1 MAEATAIIPKKRK
14 RFRPIITF
22 INIFLIILFWIIVT
36 LLGTILLF
44 LYGPSEYYR
53 SLFVTTVMETS
64 AAKILA
70 TGFLGEERV
79 QEILSQNTVIA
90 FKEVTNTNL
99 IETPDKTNTTEEEL
113 SSIKIEDVSG
123 NTYKGKMMIIRDPS
137 RIFVGVTNQL
147 GVKGERTDRMVKRV
161 GAIGGVNGGGFVDE
175 AGMGHGGDPL
185 GIVITE
191 GKLISGGLDKKHE
204 IIGFNKDNVLV
215 LGTYTGQE
223 ALDIG
228 IRDAISFGPFY
239 IVNGEAAPVVG
250 TGGGLN
256 PRTVIGQKKDG
267 TVLLLVIDGRQS
279 SSLGATYKDCLEIM
293 LKYEAYNAANLDGGT
308 SSVMVY
314 EDKIINS
321 TFALY
326 GARAIPTSILIKK

>member
-1 MAEATAIIPKKRK
+1 MSEATAIKPIKKKRFK
-14 RFRPIITF
+14 PLLTL
-22 INIFLIILFWIIVT
+22 INIVLIILFWIIVT
-36 LLGTILLF
+36 LLGTILMF

-53 SLFVTTVMETS
+53 GLFVTTVMETS
-64 AAKILA
+64 AAKFLA

-79 QEILSQNTVIA
+79 KEILSQNTVIA
-90 FKEVTNTNL
+90 FEEATNTDL
-99 IETPDKTNTTEEEL
+99 IETPDETNTTEEEL
-113 SSIKIEDVSG
+113 SSIIIEDVSG
-123 NTYKGKMMIIRDPS
+123 STYKGKMMIVRDPS
-137 RIFVGVTNQL
+137 RIYVGVTNQL
-147 GVKGERTDRMVKRV
+147 GVKGERTDRMVKRE
-161 GAIGGVNGGGFVDE
+161 GAIGGINGGGFEDIG
-175 AGMGHGGDPL
+175 GMGHGGTPL
-185 GIVITE
+185 GIVIQH

-204 IIGFNKDNVLV
+204 IIGFNNDNVLV

-223 ALDIG
+223 ALDMG
-228 IRDAISFGPFY
+228 IRDALSFGPFY
-239 IVNGEAAPVVG
+239 IINGEAAPVVG

-256 PRTVIGQKKDG
+256 PRTVIGQRKDG

-326 GARAIPTSILIKK
+326 GARAVPTSFLIRK

>member
-1 MAEATAIIPKKRK
+1 MSEATAIKPIKKR
-14 RFRPIITF
+14 RFRPILTL
-22 INIFLIILFWIIVT
+22 INIILITLFWIIVT

-53 SLFVTTVMETS
+53 GLFVTTVMETS

-79 QEILSQNTVIA
+79 KEILSQNTVIA
-90 FKEVTNTNL
+90 FEEVTNTDL
-99 IETPDKTNTTEEEL
+99 IETPDETNTTEEEL

-123 NTYKGKMMIIRDPS
+123 GTYKGKMMIIRDPS
-137 RIFVGVTNQL
+137 RLYVGVTDQL
-147 GVKGERTDRMVKRV
+147 GVKGERTDKMVKRE
-161 GAIGGVNGGGFVDE
+161 GAIGGVNGGGFADVG
-175 AGMGHGGDPL
+175 GMGHGGDPL
-185 GIVITE
+185 GMVIQH

-223 ALDIG
+223 ALNMG
-228 IRDAISFGPFY
+228 IRDALSFGPFY

-256 PRTVIGQKKDG
+256 PRTVIGQRKDG

-279 SSLGATYKDCLEIM
+279 SSLGATYKDCLEVM
-293 LKYEAYNAANLDGGT
+293 LRYEAYNAANLDGGT

-326 GARAIPTSILIKK
+326 GARAIPTSFLIKK